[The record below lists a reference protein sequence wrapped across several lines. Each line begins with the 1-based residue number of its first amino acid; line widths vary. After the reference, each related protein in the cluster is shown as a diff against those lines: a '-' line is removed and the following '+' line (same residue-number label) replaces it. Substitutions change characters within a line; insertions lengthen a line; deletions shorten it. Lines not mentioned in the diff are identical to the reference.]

1 MPRQVEGSRCCY
13 DGTQRWHPMVE
24 PSLTP
29 DFRALF
35 ESAPGLYLVLAPDLT
50 IVAVSDAY
58 LRATMT
64 KREEILGRCIFD
76 VFPDN
81 PDDPATSGV
90 RNLRAS
96 LERVKSE
103 RLTDAMPVQ
112 KYDIR
117 RPESEGGG
125 FEERFWS
132 PANSPVLDRAG
143 KLLYIIH
150 RVEDVTEFV
159 RLKQLGSEQR
169 QLTEQLMGRAEAME
183 AEVFL
188 RTQQVAEASRQLK
201 EANAELA
208 RANQAKDAFL
218 ASMSHEL
225 RTPLNAVIGF
235 SEMLQDG
242 KAGPVSEMQKDFL
255 DEVLTSS
262 HHLLRLI
269 NDLLDLARIEAGR
282 VELQPEPLDLA
293 ATIREVCDNLRALAE
308 QKRIRVEAELD
319 PGLGEVVLS
328 RPGRQ
333 RSSGTGVLSG
343 ISTVWSGPWTDG
355 TAKGSPRRQRSAT
368 AGMGGWKKP
377 GGIARTTNRSASRR
391 RERVHS
397 PRRISASAAAG
408 TSTDG
413 GRYPQLFPWSATKAG
428 EGTRSESSI
437 SSPRR
442 RRE

>member
-1 MPRQVEGSRCCY
+1 MIQP
-13 DGTQRWHPMVE
+13 P
-24 PSLTP
+24 PTP
-29 DFRALF
+29 DFQTLF

-64 KREEILGRCIFD
+64 KRGEVLGCGIFD

-81 PDDPATSGV
+81 PDDPDTTGV

-96 LERVKSE
+96 LERVKGE
-103 RLTDAMPVQ
+103 RVTDAMPVQ

-132 PANSPVLDRAG
+132 PANSPVVDEAG
-143 KLLYIIH
+143 ELLYIIH

-169 QLTEQLMGRAEAME
+169 QLTERLRGRAEEME
-183 AEVFL
+183 SEVFL
-188 RTQQVAEASRQLK
+188 RTQQVADASRQLK

-225 RTPLNAVIGF
+225 RTPLNAIIGF

-242 KAGPVSEMQKDFL
+242 IAGPVSEQQQDFL

-262 HHLLRLI
+262 RHLLRLI
-269 NDLLDLARIEAGR
+269 SDLLDLARIESGKM
-282 VELQPEPLDLA
+282 ELQPEPLDLA
-293 ATIREVCDNLRALAE
+293 ATVREVCASLRVLAE
-308 QKRIRVEAELD
+308 RKRIGLAAEVDPSLGQAVLDPLRLKQVLYNYLSNALKFTPDEGRVTVRVRAEGERHFRLEVEDTGPGIAGEDLGRLFTDFQQLAPGKARMHAGAGLGLALTKRLVEAQGGHVGVEST
-319 PGLGEVVLS
+319 LG
-328 RPGRQ
+328 
-333 RSSGTGVLSG
+333 
-343 ISTVWSGPWTDG
+343 
-355 TAKGSPRRQRSAT
+355 KGSVFFAVLPRAAT
-368 AGMGGWKKP
+368 AP
-377 GGIARTTNRSASRR
+377 S
-391 RERVHS
+391 
-397 PRRISASAAAG
+397 
-408 TSTDG
+408 
-413 GRYPQLFPWSATKAG
+413 LL
-428 EGTRSESSI
+428 
-437 SSPRR
+437 
-442 RRE
+442 